1 MLARQEARR
10 GRRGEGREL
19 TTGFGLALAGA
30 LQPRCRTDP
39 GRHVWSPAR
48 PQATL
53 LPPLDADP
61 GAHPR
66 GPAAHVAAPLGP
78 PGGRGAP
85 REVAQAP
92 PAPRRF
98 PGSTLDREAASP
110 RPPAAPAAPPLPARD
125 LQAGARPATAVP
137 PSRRPAREGSR
148 RRRRGRRVAGRWRG
162 STPRSPAPPR
172 PRRPATF
179 RAGARAAARGPPA
192 VCAGG
197 AGASPGLPRGARE
210 RAPRPLGRRL
220 HGRPAAPGP
229 RTARLVAARR
239 PPTSSKPPQFRVSD
253 SEGRFSGCWR
263 GFGGFLALEFT
274 GSYLKRSP

>member
-137 PSRRPAREGSR
+137 PSRPGRKSTEEAGPPRGRKVAGLHAQVACASPSPPAGDLPGRRTSGRARAARRLCRRRWGFARAPTWRPRTRAEAAGPAPARS
-148 RRRRGRRVAGRWRG
+148 
-162 STPRSPAPPR
+162 
-172 PRRPATF
+172 PRRPGPSDGT
-179 RAGARAAARGPPA
+179 ARGRAQASDFLETAA
-192 VCAGG
+192 V
-197 AGASPGLPRGARE
+197 SGLG
-210 RAPRPLGRRL
+210 L
-220 HGRPAAPGP
+220 
-229 RTARLVAARR
+229 
-239 PPTSSKPPQFRVSD
+239 
-253 SEGRFSGCWR
+253 
-263 GFGGFLALEFT
+263 
-274 GSYLKRSP
+274 